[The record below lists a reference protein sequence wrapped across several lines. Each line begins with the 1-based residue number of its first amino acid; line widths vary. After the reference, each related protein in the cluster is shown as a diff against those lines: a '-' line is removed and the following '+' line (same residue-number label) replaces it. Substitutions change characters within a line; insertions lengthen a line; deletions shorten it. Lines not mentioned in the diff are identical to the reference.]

1 MERAS
6 IVAFDAANV
15 TIYLPMLPPLDPSC
29 GDPGEPMSPPAS
41 RGTAGSIITGELI
54 FPGSDE
60 FSVNAWDVVPPPRR
74 SEVRVTY
81 VFTTRANINQPNP
94 SPSINGTIARIVED
108 TSVPGTHGYPYR
120 IFARPA
126 GLAVYALSG
135 LERRDNGAFIPY
147 VMGVARD
154 VVTSPGAESS
164 GVDIYMDIPLDREL
178 QVTLAHLPP
187 PATRGPNQ
195 FRVQAH
201 IDLGGEGVIVRQVN
215 GWGLDLKTS
224 FTGGSL
230 FRFFAQ
236 PALVSSLADARYQ
249 VVAGWYTGDRD
260 YDSPFTEVRRSGVPQ
275 TVEPVQIDDMLAIPA
290 PVAPSLGG
298 RIPEDRILRWSMD
311 AAQPPPDLYKI
322 EIQGGDNLPA
332 WTQIVP
338 GTQTESP
345 IPDFSLVEGLS
356 DIPAGVINWQVMAIR
371 IAGFQFNEF
380 KYDQLA
386 SPRFRTHA
394 SADVFTMQ
402 R

>member
-6 IVAFDAANV
+6 IVSFDAANV
-15 TIYLPMLPPLDPSC
+15 TIYLPALPPLDPNC
-29 GDPGEPMSPPAS
+29 GEPGEPMTPPAS
-41 RGTAGSIITGELI
+41 RGTAGSIITGELV

-81 VFTTRANINQPNP
+81 VFTTRSNINQPNP

-108 TSVPGTHGYPYR
+108 TSVPGTRGHPYR

-135 LERRDNGAFIPY
+135 LERRDTGAFIPY
-147 VMGVARD
+147 VMGVTRD
-154 VVTSPGAESS
+154 VVTAPGAESS

-187 PATRGPNQ
+187 PAKRGPNQ

-201 IDLGGEGVIVRQVN
+201 IDQGIIVRQVN
-215 GWGLDLKTS
+215 GWGLDIKTS

-249 VVAGWYTGDRD
+249 VVAGWYTGERD
-260 YDSPFTEVRRSGVPQ
+260 YEPPFTEVRRAGVQQ
-275 TVEPVQIDDMLAIPA
+275 TSEPVQIDTMLAIPA
-290 PVAPSLGG
+290 PVAPLLGG
-298 RIPEDRILRWSMD
+298 RIPEDRVLRWSMD
-311 AAQPPPDLYKI
+311 EAHPTPDLYLVEMI
-322 EIQGGDNLPA
+322 GGDGLPA
-332 WTQIVP
+332 WTQLVP
-338 GTQTESP
+338 GSQTESP
-345 IPDFSLVEGLS
+345 IPDFSLEDGLT
-356 DIPAGVINWQVMAIR
+356 DIPAGVITWQLTAIR
-371 IAGFQFNEF
+371 IAGFQFDEL
-380 KYDQLA
+380 KYDQLG

-394 SADVFTMQ
+394 SSDVFTMQ